1 MSIFRTRFYRIHL
14 ILLYSV
20 QFFVQKISFFCSEHS
35 DKTIF
40 NGMDADSG
48 ELVIIH
54 EWVIN
59 TRSDV
64 EYTAVQKQISSIEQ
78 EFNYLVKLNHFNLVR
93 YLNIRHESTENKFI
107 VQILQESVSGAYFIL
122 FRVFL

>member
-1 MSIFRTRFYRIHL
+1 
-14 ILLYSV
+14 
-20 QFFVQKISFFCSEHS
+20 
-35 DKTIF
+35 
-40 NGMDADSG
+40 MDAESG

-59 TRSDV
+59 TRS
-64 EYTAVQKQISSIEQ
+64 ETEHTAVQRQISSIEQ

-107 VQILQESVSGAYFIL
+107 VQILQEAVSGKFFML
-122 FRVFL
+122 FKE